1 MTIKPV
7 YKKLK
12 EPLFVVDEANEVLLP
27 VDTIFCING
36 YDFGDRLLED
46 VMFKAQL
53 SEDRKTLTVIGVN
66 DVDYFE
72 DLNTTKWM
80 KEALNYFLSGVDY
93 VFPDNQYNQTDWML
107 LTEKT
112 LEEHYPTL
120 YENRNEIVSVSKPKK
135 KK

>member
-1 MTIKPV
+1 MTIKSV
-7 YKKLK
+7 SKKLK
-12 EPLFVVDEANEVLLP
+12 EPLFVVDEANETLLP
-27 VDTIFCING
+27 PETIFCING

-66 DVDYFE
+66 AVDYFE

-80 KEALNYFLSGVDY
+80 NEALNYFLNGVDY
-93 VFPDNQYNQTDWML
+93 VFPENQYSQTDWVL
-107 LTEKT
+107 LTEDA
-112 LEEHYPTL
+112 LEEHYPAL
-120 YENRNEIVSVSKPKK
+120 YEYKNGIASVSKPKK

>member
-1 MTIKPV
+1 MTIKLV
-7 YKKLK
+7 SKKLK

-53 SEDRKTLTVIGVN
+53 SEDRKTLTVIGVS
-66 DVDYFE
+66 DVDYLE
-72 DLNTTKWM
+72 ELNTTKWM
-80 KEALNYFLSGVDY
+80 KAALNYFLSGVDY
-93 VFPDNQYNQTDWML
+93 VFPDNQYNQTDWIL

-120 YENRNEIVSVSKPKK
+120 YENRNEIISVLKPKK